1 MKSNNLFNV
10 LMYTAVGIAI
20 GAVVCTLS
28 LLAVHGMTDVLRELT
43 VWLIASAVL
52 GLVSMVYESEHFTD
66 LTATLI
72 HAPVTLAVALIAGW
86 ILDYGDGSILLLL
99 TRMVPAI
106 IVLYALIHLFLFVMR
121 RCIVCVLNSHLKK

>member
-52 GLVSMVYESEHFTD
+52 GLVSMVYESEHFT
-66 LTATLI
+66 
-72 HAPVTLAVALIAGW
+72 VTIIDCHMTGIA
-86 ILDYGDGSILLLL
+86 DYITCSCLGKAAYRFSKASPTG
-99 TRMVPAI
+99 
-106 IVLYALIHLFLFVMR
+106 
-121 RCIVCVLNSHLKK
+121 